1 MCWPPDDP
9 CAAPVIRIFLLLPL
23 LAAAVLFLAGLETAP
38 LVSRSA
44 SISPA
49 SVAEARGLLLSNDPR
64 RLRRGE
70 QRTAQIPVALIDEA
84 FNHLATRSLHGRGAF
99 ALVDETGEFRF
110 CVPVQLPGL
119 SGARYLNLRAVFHA
133 GGGRGQAQLASASLG
148 SLSIPPRLFEWLSV
162 SVIEIAGL
170 GEQWQ
175 LLRKAFRRLDFVPAR
190 SAVAFTYVW
199 EPGLLD
205 RARALAFTPADNQ
218 RVEAA
223 QRALASL
230 LMNYPVNARVP
241 LSEVLPPLL
250 AGPEGEETL
259 QKRRAALL
267 VLAAYES
274 GKSLDALFPQA
285 SDWPRPRRLKLELLG
300 RYDSAQH
307 FAISAAL
314 AVWAGEPAANAIG
327 VYKEI
332 DDSRRGSGFS
342 FADLAADR
350 AGTRFGELLL
360 DDPARVN
367 AALRGSLRDSDLAPP
382 LGGLPEYLSAAQFER
397 RYGGQ
402 DNPAYRQ
409 VSADIEARVAALPL
423 YR

>member
-1 MCWPPDDP
+1 
-9 CAAPVIRIFLLLPL
+9 VIRIFLILPL
-23 LAAAVLFLAGLETAP
+23 LAAAVLFLASLETVP
-38 LVSRSA
+38 LVSRGA

-49 SVAEARGLLLSNDPR
+49 SVAEARQLLHRNDPR

-84 FNHLATRSLHGRGAF
+84 VNHLASRRMDGRGAF
-99 ALVDETGEFRF
+99 ALTDEAGEFRF
-110 CVPVQLPGL
+110 SVPIPLPGL
-119 SGARYLNLRAVFHA
+119 SAARYLNLRASFQA
-133 GGGRGQAQLASASLG
+133 EDGRARLASASLG
-148 SLSIPPRLFEWLSV
+148 SLPIAPRLFEWLSV
-162 SVIEIAGL
+162 SLIEIAGL

-175 LLRKAFRRLDFVPAR
+175 LLRQAFRRLDFVPAR
-190 SAVAFTYVW
+190 RAVAFTYAW

-205 RARALAFTPADNQ
+205 GARAFAFTPADTR

-230 LMNYPVNARVP
+230 LMKYPVNAHVP

-250 AGPEGEETL
+250 AGPPGEETL
-259 QKRRAALL
+259 QQRRAALL

-274 GKSLDALFPQA
+274 GKSLQALFPRA
-285 SDWPRPRRLKLELLG
+285 GEWPRPRRLNLELLG

-307 FAISAAL
+307 FTISAAL
-314 AVWAGEPAANAIG
+314 AAWAGEPAANAIG
-327 VYKEI
+327 IYKEI
-332 DDSRRGSGFS
+332 DDSQRGSGFS

-350 AGTRFGELLL
+350 AGTRFGEVMLG
-360 DDPARVN
+360 DSARLN
-367 AALRGSLRDSDLAPP
+367 AALRGPLRDSDLAPP

-397 RYGGQ
+397 RYGGP

-409 VSADIEARVAALPL
+409 VNADIEARVAALPL